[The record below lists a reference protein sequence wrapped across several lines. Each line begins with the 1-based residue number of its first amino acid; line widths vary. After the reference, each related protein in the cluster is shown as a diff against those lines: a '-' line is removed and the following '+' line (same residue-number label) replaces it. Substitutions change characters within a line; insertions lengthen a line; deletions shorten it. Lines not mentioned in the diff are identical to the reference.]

1 MKPVAGA
8 ERVQVWLAE
17 QSDFAAV
24 GADFEPASTDL
35 VEVWG
40 LSPAERLCRTLR
52 AAGVSDEQIATGT
65 TPPAPSDSPLL
76 VFRVDYVFDER
87 LIGAMLEKSLEC
99 SVVQSMALVDPAT
112 PSTIVATV
120 TQGSQQGSQRDAVLP
135 FLAGTA
141 SLSDA
146 QRKRLL
152 CCVPDDLVSAY
163 SSALRKHDPPYL
175 LQVGAD
181 SLTQVENRIFRA
193 SYKGI
198 TDLVTKWVWPLPAR
212 AVTRLLAQSHVSP
225 NMVTGLSWLLVGA
238 ATWLFVQGQFGLGL
252 AGAWCMTFLDTV
264 DGKLARVTC
273 TSSRIGHV
281 LDHGLDL
288 AHPPFWYLA
297 WAMGLTSSFSLALIW
312 HDPVP
317 AIIIGGYIL
326 GRLLEGLFLLAFH
339 MEIHS
344 WRPIDSFFRTITAR
358 RNPNLILLTLGTL
371 AGRPDLGFWSVAVWT
386 ICSLVFHTLRL
397 GQACIQRW
405 RGRPVQTWQEVGTPA

>member
-87 LIGAMLEKSLEC
+87 LIGAMLEK
-99 SVVQSMALVDPAT
+99 
-112 PSTIVATV
+112 
-120 TQGSQQGSQRDAVLP
+120 
-135 FLAGTA
+135 
-141 SLSDA
+141 

-252 AGAWCMTFLDTV
+252 AGAWFMTFLDTV

-273 TSSRIGHV
+273 TSSLIGHV

-288 AHPPFWYLA
+288 AHPPFWYWA
-297 WAMGLTSSFSLALIW
+297 WAMCLTSSFSLALIW